1 MILNV
6 FVKKYEN
13 DLTFHSAT
21 KYNSTDNVLNKENMT
36 WVAYLE

>member
-6 FVKKYEN
+6 FIKNYEN
-13 DLTFHSAT
+13 DLTFYQAT